1 MTRSRTPLSVAILL
15 CSALAGACGGTD
27 PYAHFAA
34 GDYHASFKAFRRL
47 ADSGDVAAGNFVGI
61 HYYLGAGVARDYATA
76 AQWFERAALAGNAR
90 LGRGEE
96 QRACLRLALS
106 RALPGQ
112 SAGPGLPRDD
122 RAPDHAEPDDER
134 ATLGRAAHAGRRTD
148 AAVNGDPSPC
158 RQPPGAVQLAPAG
171 VERRK
176 YAAARCRHATMIST
190 GKTEEAMQPCAE

>member
-76 AQWFERAALAGNAR
+76 AQWFERAALAGNADAQR
-90 LGRGEE
+90 NLGTLYLRGWGVAKNNEHAYGWLFLAHSQGNRRARDYLE
-96 QRACLRLALS
+96 TTEHLITPNQTMSARRWVAQRMQEGA
-106 RALPGQ
+106 
-112 SAGPGLPRDD
+112 
-122 RAPDHAEPDDER
+122 
-134 ATLGRAAHAGRRTD
+134 RT
-148 AAVNGDPSPC
+148 
-158 RQPPGAVQLAPAG
+158 PP
-171 VERRK
+171 
-176 YAAARCRHATMIST
+176 
-190 GKTEEAMQPCAE
+190 